1 MDKDW
6 SGLRSSPLETH
17 YLKTM
22 DPRTPC
28 LPGSTQISRH
38 SNSIPDRPKVRGSP
52 SSEPS
57 IPGAC
62 SPAAARIRTNPSPNT
77 RICSRGRGQPGA
89 MIAGPAATA
98 VCFPLSAGQDSGLGP
113 RPAPAF
119 RGGAL
124 AFARP
129 NIHSELCVPRASSP
143 LTSHSFNT
151 VPSSV

>member
-17 YLKTM
+17 CLKTM

-38 SNSIPDRPKVRGSP
+38 SNSIPDHPKVRGSP

-77 RICSRGRGQPGA
+77 RICGRGRGQRGA

-98 VCFPLSAGQDSGLGP
+98 VCSHYPRAKTQGWGSAPPPPSGAEPLPLPAPISTLSAACGEQAV
-113 RPAPAF
+113 R
-119 RGGAL
+119 
-124 AFARP
+124 
-129 NIHSELCVPRASSP
+129 
-143 LTSHSFNT
+143 
-151 VPSSV
+151 